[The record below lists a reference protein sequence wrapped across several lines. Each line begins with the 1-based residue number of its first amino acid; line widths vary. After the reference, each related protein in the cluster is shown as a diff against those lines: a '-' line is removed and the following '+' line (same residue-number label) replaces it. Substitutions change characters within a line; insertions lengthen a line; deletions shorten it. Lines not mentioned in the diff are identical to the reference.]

1 MMRYTFGVFL
11 MVVCCVSC
19 TVSKTR
25 LSHSPEDVGDRQ
37 IEQSRSAEDSTDL
50 NGDGVKDKI
59 RFEYTAYD
67 YGENYGEYVLCV
79 NDTSIGEYG
88 ENLYGFHEVVDI
100 DVSDGIKEIAI
111 SEAGPS
117 DDYATT
123 FYYYDGRRIMHMG
136 KISGAYEVDDSHVK
150 IDGAGIVQTISRG
163 RVLHTWFYPDAYRLS
178 DEHKLEHID
187 QELYWMNYPVTVKMA
202 LPLQK
207 TRMSDE
213 PVVTLQPGDQIKI
226 LMSDNKAWFLVEDS
240 RGIKG
245 WSAVDG
251 YDEIRALGKPA
262 DEVFEGLC
270 HAD

>member
-1 MMRYTFGVFL
+1 
-11 MVVCCVSC
+11 MVVCCFSC
-19 TVSKTR
+19 TSSKTR

-37 IEQSRSAEDSTDL
+37 IEQSRSIENRTDL
-50 NGDGVKDKI
+50 NGDGVKDEV
-59 RFEYTAYD
+59 RFEYTTYD
-67 YGENYGEYVLCV
+67 QGENYGGYTLCV
-79 NDTSIGEYG
+79 NDTSIDGYG
-88 ENLYGFHEVVDI
+88 ENLYGFYKVVDI
-100 DVSDGIKEIAI
+100 DVNDGIKEIAI

-123 FYYYDGRRIMHMG
+123 FYCYDGRRIMHMG
-136 KISGAYEVDDSHVK
+136 KISGAYEVDDRHVK
-150 IDGAGIVQTISRG
+150 IDGSGIIQTISRG

-187 QELYWMNYPVTVKMA
+187 HELYWMNYSVGVKMA

-207 TRMSDE
+207 TRASDE
-213 PVVTLQPGDQIKI
+213 STITLQPGDQIKI
-226 LMSDNKAWFLVEDS
+226 LMSDNREWFLVEDS

-245 WSAVDG
+245 WFAVDG
-251 YDEIRALGKPA
+251 YDEIRGLGKPA